1 MPIRKCIQSAINL
14 SESDVDSVMSGY
26 ESYVKGMD
34 SDAAALLAI
43 DDVIVSAQSERSEL
57 LALINEQYPE
67 AQVTEAPAQPMAADA
82 ESSLNPEEQSEY
94 DQAVAKGLDMSE
106 EARMKRA
113 RDMGFDTKNIYYHG
127 TEAFEPFSSFRVS
140 DRGTFGKGVYFTS
153 SKNLA
158 NEMGEA
164 GRVIKTYLKMENPYE
179 FEVNDD
185 LENKYD
191 FDSPAVSLIHNLLG
205 PSETKIMLDNNALD
219 FGHFDDRLTKELIK
233 RGYDGVIATFSDGD
247 KEVVVLEPNQIRSTD
262 AAFDPDYKDS
272 ADILARQD
280 EVDEVPY
287 ESTIVKPQAIIRA
300 NERVETDQPV
310 QPGDFVQHS
319 PQPKTVSKNSIGIE
333 SLDKLARELRTN
345 NPGLDNVKFNIFETQ
360 DEAFGPGS
368 VAKNG
373 VIKGGFNSGSN
384 DLILI
389 AENLRNT
396 PDAMMVI
403 RHEMVGHFGFRSLL
417 NKDGAFDKLLG
428 RIYKARTG
436 EMKEQYDWV
445 ARNYPSLI
453 ANNEAR
459 TIADEM
465 LARSAETET
474 KSNFVKYI
482 YDQIIKLL
490 NQFKLTRG
498 AVTQSE
504 INSLVRSSATN
515 LRKPIRTSRDS
526 FQTNDGQTLMSREEQ
541 SEYDSALAK
550 GLDMSQEAR
559 MKRAK
564 DMGFDTETVFYHGTD
579 ADFDAFDTDFIN
591 PTLPRGMGFD
601 FTTSTKR
608 AGSFGRRD
616 GQRVISAFLKFNN
629 PYIFKPEDNR
639 SFVKWKAEKFGK
651 YGGDKFREWMKTNNY
666 DALIHEGAANNAKH
680 VVIFEPSNIRSVNAA
695 FDPDFKDSGNLLAS
709 KALQLSALH
718 NLSSEN
724 LINADKMGGLAVPSI
739 GVVTADMGIEGYG
752 DITMIGTKDLGDP
765 DQVEV
770 FDADAYTATFPA
782 AEYRKAKVAD
792 ADKLI
797 NEIRPYV
804 EKYSRSASTINVT
817 FDNAVNTPKPDEI
830 SSYWLRD
837 NGIKAMYLEEVTGSK
852 QRVITRDVSLSDS
865 AAAHPAIQA
874 FFKSL
879 PDNYNNLGANSPIQE
894 QARIDIVKP
903 YKLALEEKYG
913 DRKDYA
919 GLVDMLMEKIDS
931 EEGMSF
937 GSFSRLLDDQA
948 RIGKTEISD
957 LAIEEKLDKKLKG
970 KEAAF
975 QKWVTDKVMSIF
987 GEPELTIGRKK
998 EPYTLSNIVEYM
1010 TTGSINAAEKTMTF
1024 SPGKARAAAA
1034 KKFDG
1039 LNYMRNEAAYSLKPK
1054 SELKESREAADQL
1067 LSDYRDVAIE
1077 HYGEKNWRGEIDTW
1091 GGLDASMKAIAH
1103 WAKNRL
1109 KRGSKA
1115 AMKEGL
1121 RKNGFTYVPTSVIN
1135 KGIEAGD
1142 AMLNAPVPYF
1152 ESKPQRA
1159 VKLSEFA
1166 GAVVPNNVS
1175 KEVLDILDNNGI
1187 QYKKYGK
1194 KFDEE
1199 ARTKAVVSLR
1209 KKLSQAGN
1217 DVLFRNDE
1225 NQGETFFRVDDSIDD
1240 LPVGPNLGMPEEKLK
1255 EKFVRVAQDSFNRV
1269 KKMQSTLKEQG
1280 GNVTFDGDVYGA
1292 EERSSAKI
1300 SNRLDRID
1308 KDIMNPL
1315 LKFMDKNDVT
1325 LEQQDE
1331 FLIAMHATE
1340 RNEYIA
1346 SINDAMPDG
1355 GSGMTN
1361 QEAEEILNGYSPERR
1376 AVLEEAASFVYAV
1389 NRQHLSDLVE
1399 GGHLTQE
1406 VADGYSDRWDFYVPL
1421 KGKEGQEGRPGVG
1434 VGFGIT
1440 GSGIRNAMGR
1450 GEGNTAESPTAHSFA
1465 QAQSAVVRTEKTK
1478 VGQALIQLIRDNPDP
1493 NFWTI
1498 SQRTYK
1504 QFVDMF
1510 GEPFE
1515 GYDEAPAGLIEN
1527 LDYKRVMNSEG
1538 KVVFRLNPNYKNRD
1552 DVFPVMV
1559 EGQELLVQ
1567 IEDKVLM
1574 EQLKRMNIT
1583 QLNIFVRGFGTVNRY
1598 LAMINTAL
1606 NPEFVITNFER
1617 DFQTAMVNLGGEH
1630 SAAIAARVA
1639 KSIPSAIRGI
1649 AQSTFDMEG
1658 QSEWRALYEEMREE
1672 GGTIGFF
1679 GLEDIDTQVKKIQ
1692 NRLVNR
1698 HGVLGRSKR
1707 GIASV
1712 RDFILD
1718 ANLSVEN
1725 AARLASYKVIKD
1737 ESIANGLSEKEAK
1750 GRAAS
1755 VAKNLT
1761 VNFNRKGEWA
1771 PVLNSTYLFYN
1782 ASIQGSARIFT
1793 ALENPRVRR
1802 IVGGIVAMSF
1812 ALAMYNRSAG
1822 GDDDDGIPHWDKIG
1836 DYEKQTNLIFMNSDG
1851 SGRRTTIRL
1860 PYGYNVFSYA
1870 GSAMHDLMYNPRR
1883 SVAQTTSNIL
1893 SATLNAFNPIQGAD
1907 LADTITPTFLKPYM
1921 QDVRNM
1927 NFMGSPIKPENPFDN
1942 YDRPESQKSFKSTN
1956 PTLVDMMEAIN
1967 AETGGDQTHSGLID
1981 ISPEIVNHYISW
1993 LTGGAGMT
2001 ATRALSTATN
2011 LATGEPIDTR
2021 NIPFVRSFVKEPGSF
2036 FDTERFYTAIRE
2048 VNAVEAQLKILKGTD
2063 EYNDYKS
2070 RNMEVHDLALHVN
2083 RYKNKISRLRDE
2095 QDKAYADEDTVLA
2108 DEKREEMRQ
2117 EMMEFSL
2124 KYDEAIMA
2132 QE

>member
-67 AQVTEAPAQPMAADA
+67 SQVTEAPAQPMEADA
-82 ESSLNPEEQSEY
+82 EPSLNPEEQSEY
-94 DQAVAKGLDMSE
+94 DQAVAKGLDMSQ

-113 RDMGFDTKNIYYHG
+113 RDMGFDTDTVYYHG
-127 TEAFEPFSSFRVS
+127 TNVKNITEFRA
-140 DRGTFGKGVYFTS
+140 GTAQGWGKGVYLTDNKKATKEF
-153 SKNLA
+153 
-158 NEMGEA
+158 GDIVIEA
-164 GRVIKTYLKMENPYE
+164 YLKIKNPFDGNAYSLNDVDVENTEIFKSMDKKTKADYDDETNFDWNEE
-179 FEVNDD
+179 FA
-185 LENKYD
+185 ENGKFAGELLRELG
-191 FDSPAVSLIHNLLG
+191 FDGIIADQSNSI
-205 PSETKIMLDNNALD
+205 
-219 FGHFDDRLTKELIK
+219 
-233 RGYDGVIATFSDGD
+233 DGL
-247 KEVVVLEPNQIRSTD
+247 EVVVFDPKNIRSVN
-262 AAFDPDYKDS
+262 AAFDPSYKDS
-272 ADILARQD
+272 ADLLARQD

-300 NERVETDQPV
+300 NERIETDQPV

-319 PQPKTVSKNSIGIE
+319 PQPKTVSKNSISID

-445 ARNYPSLI
+445 AKHYPSLI

-515 LRKPIRTSRDS
+515 LRKPVRTSRDS

-550 GLDMSQEAR
+550 GLDMSKAAR
-559 MKRAK
+559 MKRAR
-564 DMGFDTETVFYHGTD
+564 DMGFDTDTVYYHGTD
-579 ADFDAFDTDFIN
+579 ADFDSFDTDFIN

-695 FDPDFKDSGNLLAS
+695 FDPDFKDSGNLLARNDDQTETPEFKSWFGDS
-709 KALQLSALH
+709 KVTDANGKPL
-718 NLSSEN
+718 
-724 LINADKMGGLAVPSI
+724 
-739 GVVTADMGIEGYG
+739 VVYHG
-752 DITMIGTKDLGDP
+752 
-765 DQVEV
+765 
-770 FDADAYTATFPA
+770 
-782 AEYRKAKVAD
+782 
-792 ADKLI
+792 
-797 NEIRPYV
+797 
-804 EKYSRSASTINVT
+804 
-817 FDNAVNTPKPDEI
+817 
-830 SSYWLRD
+830 
-837 NGIKAMYLEEVTGSK
+837 TGSK
-852 QRVITRDVSLSDS
+852 FESFSKNEQGKVTQASSAKNAIFFTSDETTAKAYS
-865 AAAHPAIQA
+865 VYASEDAIVQSELRKADEAELIGDWDTVDKHIIQA
-874 FFKSL
+874 
-879 PDNYNNLGANSPIQE
+879 
-894 QARIDIVKP
+894 
-903 YKLALEEKYG
+903 
-913 DRKDYA
+913 
-919 GLVDMLMEKIDS
+919 
-931 EEGMSF
+931 
-937 GSFSRLLDDQA
+937 
-948 RIGKTEISD
+948 
-957 LAIEEKLDKKLKG
+957 EKLDTPDERSRLRKENAKVLPVYLSANDILEVDAEGKSPQELSDDENIDSWLSKQINSAKSQGKNGIVLRNLDDAVGLYNRPADHYIVFEPTQIKSVDNKG
-970 KEAAF
+970 AF
-975 QKWVTDKVMSIF
+975 DPNDPRILF
-987 GEPELTIGRKK
+987 
-998 EPYTLSNIVEYM
+998 
-1010 TTGSINAAEKTMTF
+1010 
-1024 SPGKARAAAA
+1024 
-1034 KKFDG
+1034 
-1039 LNYMRNEAAYSLKPK
+1039 
-1054 SELKESREAADQL
+1054 SRE
-1067 LSDYRDVAIE
+1067 
-1077 HYGEKNWRGEIDTW
+1077 
-1091 GGLDASMKAIAH
+1091 
-1103 WAKNRL
+1103 
-1109 KRGSKA
+1109 
-1115 AMKEGL
+1115 
-1121 RKNGFTYVPTSVIN
+1121 
-1135 KGIEAGD
+1135 
-1142 AMLNAPVPYF
+1142 
-1152 ESKPQRA
+1152 
-1159 VKLSEFA
+1159 
-1166 GAVVPNNVS
+1166 
-1175 KEVLDILDNNGI
+1175 
-1187 QYKKYGK
+1187 
-1194 KFDEE
+1194 
-1199 ARTKAVVSLR
+1199 
-1209 KKLSQAGN
+1209 
-1217 DVLFRNDE
+1217 
-1225 NQGETFFRVDDSIDD
+1225 IDD

-1280 GNVTFDGDVYGA
+1280 GNVSFDGDVYGA

-1315 LKFMDKNDVT
+1315 LKFMDKNEIT
-1325 LEQQDE
+1325 LEEQDE
-1331 FLIAMHATE
+1331 FLMAMHATE
-1340 RNEYIA
+1340 RNEWIA
-1346 SINDAMPDG
+1346 DHRDDMQDG
-1355 GSGMTN
+1355 GSGMET
-1361 QEAEEILNGYSPERR
+1361 QEAKDILNGYSPERR
-1376 AVLEEAASFVYAV
+1376 AVLEEAASFVYAI
-1389 NRQHLSDLVE
+1389 NRQYLSDLVE

-1406 VADGYSDRWDFYVPL
+1406 VSDSYSDRWDFYVPL
-1421 KGKEGQEGRPGVG
+1421 KGKEGQESRPSTG

-1440 GSGIRNAMGR
+1440 GSGIIPAMGR
-1450 GEGNTAESPTAHSFA
+1450 GADNRAESPTAHSFA

-1498 SQRTYK
+1498 SQRNYNK
-1504 QFVDMF
+1504 FVDTF

-1527 LDYKRVMNSEG
+1527 LDYKPVMNSEG
-1538 KVVFRLNPNYKNRD
+1538 KIVYRLNPGYKNRD

-1567 IEDKVLM
+1567 IKDKVLM

-1836 DYEKQTNLIFMNSDG
+1836 DYEKQTNLIIMNTDG
-1851 SGRRTTIRL
+1851 SGGRTTIRL
-1860 PYGYNVFSYA
+1860 PYGYNVFYYA
-1870 GSAMHDLMYNPRR
+1870 GSSMHDLMYNPRKG
-1883 SVAQTTSNIL
+1883 VVQTTMNML

-1956 PTLVDMMEAIN
+1956 PKLVDMMEAIN

-2048 VNAVEAQLKILKGTD
+2048 VNAVEAQLRMLKFTD
-2063 EYNDYKS
+2063 EYGDYKAK
-2070 RNMEVHDLALHVN
+2070 NMEVHKLALHVN

-2117 EMMEFSL
+2117 EMIEFSL

>member
-14 SESDVDSVMSGY
+14 SDSDVESVMSGY

-67 AQVTEAPAQPMAADA
+67 AQVTEAPAQPMEADA
-82 ESSLNPEEQSEY
+82 EPSLNPEEQSEY

-113 RDMGFDTKNIYYHG
+113 RDMGFDTETVYYHG
-127 TEAFEPFSSFRVS
+127 TDVKNITEFRA
-140 DRGTFGKGVYFTS
+140 GTAQGWGKGVYLTDNKKATEEF
-153 SKNLA
+153 
-158 NEMGEA
+158 GDIVIEA
-164 GRVIKTYLKMENPYE
+164 YLKIKNPFDGNAYSLNDVDVENTEIFKSMDKKTKADYDDETNFDWNEE
-179 FEVNDD
+179 FA
-185 LENKYD
+185 ENGKFAGELLRELG
-191 FDSPAVSLIHNLLG
+191 FDGIIADQSNSI
-205 PSETKIMLDNNALD
+205 
-219 FGHFDDRLTKELIK
+219 
-233 RGYDGVIATFSDGD
+233 DGL
-247 KEVVVLEPNQIRSTD
+247 EVVVFDPKNIRSVN
-262 AAFDPDYKDS
+262 AAFDPSYKDS
-272 ADILARQD
+272 ADLLARQD

-445 ARNYPSLI
+445 AKHYPSLI

-515 LRKPIRTSRDS
+515 LRKPVRTSRDS

-541 SEYDSALAK
+541 SEYDRAVAK

-564 DMGFDTETVFYHGTD
+564 DMGFNVLKKFYHGTGS
-579 ADFDAFDTDFIN
+579 DFKEFSDDFIGTATDQGTDGKGFYFSDDPESGSGNAEYVTGFGDRPGANVMPVFLSYKN
-591 PTLPRGMGFD
+591 PYKVNRSNRPRG
-601 FTTSTKR
+601 
-608 AGSFGRRD
+608 
-616 GQRVISAFLKFNN
+616 L
-629 PYIFKPEDNR
+629 
-639 SFVKWKAEKFGK
+639 
-651 YGGDKFREWMKTNNY
+651 
-666 DALIHEGAANNAKH
+666 EGNAKAANKFTKGLIKDGYDSVEH
-680 VVIFEPSNIRSVNAA
+680 TLMDGSVVVNIFEPSQIRSVNAA

-709 KALQLSALH
+709 RGEQSIKDFESSLKA
-718 NLSSEN
+718 
-724 LINADKMGGLAVPSI
+724 
-739 GVVTADMGIEGYG
+739 
-752 DITMIGTKDLGDP
+752 DLG
-765 DQVEV
+765 
-770 FDADAYTATFPA
+770 
-782 AEYRKAKVAD
+782 
-792 ADKLI
+792 
-797 NEIRPYV
+797 
-804 EKYSRSASTINVT
+804 
-817 FDNAVNTPKPDEI
+817 
-830 SSYWLRD
+830 
-837 NGIKAMYLEEVTGSK
+837 
-852 QRVITRDVSLSDS
+852 
-865 AAAHPAIQA
+865 
-874 FFKSL
+874 
-879 PDNYNNLGANSPIQE
+879 
-894 QARIDIVKP
+894 
-903 YKLALEEKYG
+903 
-913 DRKDYA
+913 
-919 GLVDMLMEKIDS
+919 
-931 EEGMSF
+931 
-937 GSFSRLLDDQA
+937 
-948 RIGKTEISD
+948 
-957 LAIEEKLDKKLKG
+957 LK
-970 KEAAF
+970 
-975 QKWVTDKVMSIF
+975 
-987 GEPELTIGRKK
+987 
-998 EPYTLSNIVEYM
+998 TLSI
-1010 TTGSINAAEKTMTF
+1010 
-1024 SPGKARAAAA
+1024 
-1034 KKFDG
+1034 
-1039 LNYMRNEAAYSLKPK
+1039 
-1054 SELKESREAADQL
+1054 
-1067 LSDYRDVAIE
+1067 
-1077 HYGEKNWRGEIDTW
+1077 
-1091 GGLDASMKAIAH
+1091 
-1103 WAKNRL
+1103 
-1109 KRGSKA
+1109 
-1115 AMKEGL
+1115 
-1121 RKNGFTYVPTSVIN
+1121 
-1135 KGIEAGD
+1135 
-1142 AMLNAPVPYF
+1142 F
-1152 ESKPQRA
+1152 ESKESL
-1159 VKLSEFA
+1159 VLNTII
-1166 GAVVPNNVS
+1166 VPKS
-1175 KEVLDILDNNGI
+1175 D
-1187 QYKKYGK
+1187 
-1194 KFDEE
+1194 
-1199 ARTKAVVSLR
+1199 R
-1209 KKLSQAGN
+1209 KKGIGTRAMEMITEYADSRGMMITLSPAIKDDFQGVTSRARLVKFYKQFGFVEN
-1217 DVLFRNDE
+1217 KGRNKDFSISNSMYRE
-1225 NQGETFFRVDDSIDD
+1225 PKEILSSNNESQGQNLFRVDDSIDD

-1280 GNVTFDGDVYGA
+1280 GNVSFDGDVYGA

-1331 FLIAMHATE
+1331 FLMAMHATE
-1340 RNEYIA
+1340 RNEWIA
-1346 SINDAMPDG
+1346 DHRDDMQDG
-1355 GSGMTN
+1355 GSGMET
-1361 QEAEEILNGYSPERR
+1361 QEAKDILNGYSPERR
-1376 AVLEEAASFVYAV
+1376 AVLEEAASFVYAI
-1389 NRQHLSDLVE
+1389 NRQYLSDLVE

-1406 VADGYSDRWDFYVPL
+1406 VSDSYSDRWDFYVPL
-1421 KGKEGQEGRPGVG
+1421 KGKEGQESRPSTG

-1440 GSGIRNAMGR
+1440 GSGIIPAMGR
-1450 GEGNTAESPTAHSFA
+1450 GADNRAESPTAHSFA

-1498 SQRTYK
+1498 SQRNYNK
-1504 QFVDMF
+1504 FVDMF

-1527 LDYKRVMNSEG
+1527 LDYKPVMNSEG
-1538 KVVFRLNPNYKNRD
+1538 KIVYRLNPGYKNRD

-2048 VNAVEAQLKILKGTD
+2048 VNAVEAQLRMLKFTD
-2063 EYNDYKS
+2063 EYGDYKAK
-2070 RNMEVHDLALHVN
+2070 NMEVHKLALHVN

>member
-1 MPIRKCIQSAINL
+1 
-14 SESDVDSVMSGY
+14 
-26 ESYVKGMD
+26 MD

-67 AQVTEAPAQPMAADA
+67 AQVTEAPAQPMEADA
-82 ESSLNPEEQSEY
+82 EPSLNPEE
-94 DQAVAKGLDMSE
+94 L
-106 EARMKRA
+106 
-113 RDMGFDTKNIYYHG
+113 
-127 TEAFEPFSSFRVS
+127 
-140 DRGTFGKGVYFTS
+140 
-153 SKNLA
+153 
-158 NEMGEA
+158 
-164 GRVIKTYLKMENPYE
+164 
-179 FEVNDD
+179 
-185 LENKYD
+185 
-191 FDSPAVSLIHNLLG
+191 
-205 PSETKIMLDNNALD
+205 
-219 FGHFDDRLTKELIK
+219 
-233 RGYDGVIATFSDGD
+233 
-247 KEVVVLEPNQIRSTD
+247 
-262 AAFDPDYKDS
+262 
-272 ADILARQD
+272 LARQD

-319 PQPKTVSKNSIGIE
+319 PQPKAKAKNSIGIE
-333 SLDKLARELRTN
+333 SLDKLVAEVRKD
-345 NPGLDNVKFNIFETQ
+345 NPGSDSANFYIFATQ

-368 VAKNG
+368 IEKNG
-373 VIKGGFNSGSN
+373 IIKGGFNSGTN
-384 DLILI
+384 DIIMI
-389 AENLRNT
+389 AEHIRNL
-396 PDAMMVI
+396 PDAMMTI
-403 RHEMVGHFGFRSLL
+403 RHEMIGHFGFRSLL

-445 ARNYPSLI
+445 AKHYPSLI

-515 LRKPIRTSRDS
+515 LRKPVRKSREP

-541 SEYDSALAK
+541 SEYDRAVAK
-550 GLDMSQEAR
+550 GLDMSKKAR
-559 MKRAK
+559 LKRAVK
-564 DMGFDTETVFYHGTD
+564 QGFDIVTVYYHGTR
-579 ADFDAFDTDFIN
+579 AEFSEFSELFFGSNTSAIATE
-591 PTLPRGMGFD
+591 GF
-601 FTTSTKR
+601 FLTPSKEE
-608 AGSFGRRD
+608 ASGYAEGAAP
-616 GQRVISAFLKFNN
+616 GGRVIPVLLRFNN
-629 PYIFKPEDNR
+629 PLDVPYSKHGIKDIIDGDEDVANYISKSKSLVSKLLGRDGLILRDVGGVKGNDLVV
-639 SFVKWKAEKFGK
+639 SF
-651 YGGDKFREWMKTNNY
+651 N
-666 DALIHEGAANNAKH
+666 
-680 VVIFEPSNIRSVNAA
+680 PSNIRSVNAA

-709 KALQLSALH
+709 RGEQSIKDFESSLKA
-718 NLSSEN
+718 
-724 LINADKMGGLAVPSI
+724 
-739 GVVTADMGIEGYG
+739 
-752 DITMIGTKDLGDP
+752 DLG
-765 DQVEV
+765 
-770 FDADAYTATFPA
+770 
-782 AEYRKAKVAD
+782 
-792 ADKLI
+792 
-797 NEIRPYV
+797 
-804 EKYSRSASTINVT
+804 
-817 FDNAVNTPKPDEI
+817 
-830 SSYWLRD
+830 
-837 NGIKAMYLEEVTGSK
+837 
-852 QRVITRDVSLSDS
+852 
-865 AAAHPAIQA
+865 
-874 FFKSL
+874 
-879 PDNYNNLGANSPIQE
+879 
-894 QARIDIVKP
+894 
-903 YKLALEEKYG
+903 
-913 DRKDYA
+913 
-919 GLVDMLMEKIDS
+919 
-931 EEGMSF
+931 
-937 GSFSRLLDDQA
+937 
-948 RIGKTEISD
+948 
-957 LAIEEKLDKKLKG
+957 LK
-970 KEAAF
+970 
-975 QKWVTDKVMSIF
+975 
-987 GEPELTIGRKK
+987 
-998 EPYTLSNIVEYM
+998 TLSI
-1010 TTGSINAAEKTMTF
+1010 
-1024 SPGKARAAAA
+1024 
-1034 KKFDG
+1034 
-1039 LNYMRNEAAYSLKPK
+1039 
-1054 SELKESREAADQL
+1054 
-1067 LSDYRDVAIE
+1067 
-1077 HYGEKNWRGEIDTW
+1077 
-1091 GGLDASMKAIAH
+1091 
-1103 WAKNRL
+1103 
-1109 KRGSKA
+1109 
-1115 AMKEGL
+1115 
-1121 RKNGFTYVPTSVIN
+1121 
-1135 KGIEAGD
+1135 
-1142 AMLNAPVPYF
+1142 F
-1152 ESKPQRA
+1152 ESKESL
-1159 VKLSEFA
+1159 VLNTII
-1166 GAVVPNNVS
+1166 VPKS
-1175 KEVLDILDNNGI
+1175 D
-1187 QYKKYGK
+1187 
-1194 KFDEE
+1194 
-1199 ARTKAVVSLR
+1199 R
-1209 KKLSQAGN
+1209 KKGIGTRAMEMITEYADSRGMMITLSPAIKDDFQGVTSRARLVKFYKQFGFIEN
-1217 DVLFRNDE
+1217 KGRNKDFSISNSMYRE
-1225 NQGETFFRVDDSIDD
+1225 PKEILSSNNESQGQTLFRVDDSIDD

-1280 GNVTFDGDVYGA
+1280 GNVSFDGDVYGA

-1300 SNRLDRID
+1300 SNRLDKID
-1308 KDIMNPL
+1308 KDFMNPL
-1315 LKFMDKNDVT
+1315 LKFMDKNEIT
-1325 LEQQDE
+1325 LEEQDE

-1376 AVLEEAASFVYAV
+1376 AVLEEAASFVYAI
-1389 NRQHLSDLVE
+1389 NRQHLSDLVD

-1421 KGKEGQEGRPGVG
+1421 KGKEGQESRPSTG

-1440 GSGIRNAMGR
+1440 GSGIIPAMGR
-1450 GEGNTAESPTAHSFA
+1450 GADNRAESPTAHSFA

-1498 SQRTYK
+1498 SQRNYNK
-1504 QFVDMF
+1504 FVDMF

-1527 LDYKRVMNSEG
+1527 LDYKPVMNSEG
-1538 KVVFRLNPNYKNRD
+1538 KVVFKLNPGYKNRD

-1771 PVLNSTYLFYN
+1771 PVLNSTYLFYS

-1921 QDVRNM
+1921 QDVRNIDYK
-1927 NFMGSPIKPENPFDN
+1927 GSPLKPENPFDN

-2011 LATGEPIDTR
+2011 LVTGEPIDTR

-2036 FDTERFYTAIRE
+2036 FDTERFYTAIKE

-2083 RYKNKISRLRDE
+2083 RYKNKISKLRDE